1 MHRERYVSMGQDSR
15 MARTRVT
22 VRCADCPFSATYD
35 RLPDARTAV
44 DDHESTTGH
53 DVAWDIESL
62 TDGVS
67 QAGADAGVCG
77 RPECANEDS
86 PLVDPALRDP

>member
-1 MHRERYVSMGQDSR
+1 MG
-15 MARTRVT
+15 RTRVT
-22 VRCADCPFSATYD
+22 VRCADCPFSVTYD
-35 RLPDARTAV
+35 GLPVARTAV
-44 DDHESTTGH
+44 DDHESETGH

-62 TDGVS
+62 AAGVS

-86 PLVDPALRDP
+86 PLVDPALRDS